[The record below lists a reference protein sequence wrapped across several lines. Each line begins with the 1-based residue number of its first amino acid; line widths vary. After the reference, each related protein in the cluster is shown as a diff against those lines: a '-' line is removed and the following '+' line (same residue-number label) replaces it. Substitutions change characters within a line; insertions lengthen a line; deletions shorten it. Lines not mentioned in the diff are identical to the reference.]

1 MFPCDPAG
9 GGREAVIAMAN
20 ILIVEDEPRMRRLL
34 EISLGDDGHTV
45 HSAQDAEAG
54 LKMLRKD
61 SIDLVLTDL
70 KLPGVDGLKFL
81 EEAKA
86 LNASIPVVVMTAYG
100 SVETAVEAMKAG
112 ASDYVL
118 KPFTMAEMK
127 LVINKELDV
136 QKVRDENRSL
146 REALGKRYHFQN
158 IIARSA
164 KMQEVLALIARVAPT
179 NSTVLLGGESGVGK
193 DLIARAIHQNSRRAS
208 GPFIKVNS
216 TAIPDTLFESE
227 LFGFEKGAFT
237 GALASKPGKF
247 ELADKGT
254 LFLDEIGD
262 VPAPIQV
269 KLLRVLQEREFERL
283 GGTKTLKVDV
293 RLLAATNRDLRAALE
308 QGTFRE
314 DLYYRL
320 NVVPIDIPPLREHK
334 EDIPE
339 LAAHF
344 LARFARESEREIK
357 GFTPAALHS
366 LMEYHWPGNVR
377 QLENTVERAVALSSG
392 PMIDV
397 SDIHLDRAA
406 PHTAFSSSSGGSE
419 GAALAGSGGMS
430 FLPEG
435 MTLEQWEDELIR
447 EALRRANG
455 NKSQAARL
463 LGLSRNALRYRL
475 GKLGVEDEEA

>member
-1 MFPCDPAG
+1 
-9 GGREAVIAMAN
+9 MAN

-34 EISLGDDGHTV
+34 EISLGEDGHSV
-45 HSAQDAEAG
+45 HAAEHAEAG
-54 LKMLRKD
+54 LKCLREEA
-61 SIDLVLTDL
+61 IDLVVTDL
-70 KLPGVDGLKFL
+70 KLPGISGLEFL
-81 EEAKA
+81 QEAKR
-86 LNASIPVVVMTAYG
+86 LYNGLPVIVMTAYG
-100 SVETAVEAMKAG
+100 SVETAVDAMKAG

-158 IIARSA
+158 IVGRSK
-164 KMQEVLALIARVAPT
+164 KMQEVLALVERVAPT
-179 NSTVLLGGESGVGK
+179 NSTVLIGGESGVGK
-193 DLIARAIHQNSRRAS
+193 DLIARAIHQNSRRAA

-227 LFGFEKGAFT
+227 LFGFERGAFT

-283 GGTKTLKVDV
+283 GGTKTLKVDL
-293 RLLAATNRDLRAALE
+293 RLIAATNRDLRAALE
-308 QGTFRE
+308 EGTFRE

-320 NVVPIDIPPLREHK
+320 NVVPIDIPPLREHR
-334 EDIPE
+334 EDIPD
-339 LAAHF
+339 LANHF
-344 LARFARESEREIK
+344 LARFTRENGKTIQ
-357 GFTPAALHS
+357 GITPAAMSVLTD
-366 LMEYHWPGNVR
+366 YHWPGNAR
-377 QLENTVERAVALSSG
+377 QLENSIERAVALSSG
-392 PMIDV
+392 SVIDV
-397 SDIHLDRAA
+397 HDIQLDTV
-406 PHTAFSSSSGGSE
+406 PNKNIVSGS
-419 GAALAGSGGMS
+419 AQ

-435 MTLEQWEDELIR
+435 MTLEQWEDNMIR

-475 GKLGVEDEEA
+475 SKLGVADEGE

>member
-1 MFPCDPAG
+1 
-9 GGREAVIAMAN
+9 MAN

-34 EISLGDDGHTV
+34 EITLGEDGHTV
-45 HSAQDAEAG
+45 NTAEDAEKG
-54 LKMLRKD
+54 LAFLRKEAA
-61 SIDLVLTDL
+61 DLVVTDL
-70 KLPGVDGLKFL
+70 KLPGMNGLEFL
-81 EEAKA
+81 QEGKR
-86 LNASIPVVVMTAYG
+86 LNAALPFIVMTAYG
-100 SVETAVEAMKAG
+100 SVETAVDAMKAG

-136 QKVRDENRSL
+136 QQVRDENQRL
-146 REALGKRYHFQN
+146 KEALGKRYHFQN
-158 IIARSA
+158 IVGRSR
-164 KMQEVLALIARVAPT
+164 KMQEVLALVERVAPT
-179 NSTVLLGGESGVGK
+179 NSTVLIGGESGVGK
-193 DLIARAIHQNSRRAS
+193 DLIARAIHQNSRRAA
-208 GPFIKVNS
+208 GPFIKINS

-227 LFGFEKGAFT
+227 LFGFERGAFT

-262 VPAPIQV
+262 VPAAIQV

-283 GGTKTLKVDV
+283 GGTKTLKVDI
-293 RLLAATNRDLRAALE
+293 RMIAATNRDLRAALE
-308 QGTFRE
+308 EGTFRE

-320 NVVPIDIPPLREHK
+320 NVVPVDIPPLREHK

-339 LAAHF
+339 LVNHF
-344 LARFARESEREIK
+344 LARFVAENEKEIT
-357 GFTPAALHS
+357 GITPAALAV

-377 QLENTVERAVALSSG
+377 QLENSVERAVALSAG
-392 PMIDV
+392 PVIDAK
-397 SDIHLDRAA
+397 DIHLDAGHGRTGATSSAA
-406 PHTAFSSSSGGSE
+406 DN
-419 GAALAGSGGMS
+419 
-430 FLPEG
+430 FLPAG
-435 MTLEQWEDELIR
+435 MTLEQWEDNMVR

-475 GKLGVEDEEA
+475 SKLGVADEGE